1 MLNQGKGFPS
11 RIQGQKGTGSE
22 QRNIYNLEIVTKLWE
37 YNPGSLIRI
46 FSIPDPRFKKALDP
60 GSATLLKVLFTCAA
74 EAIVAAGAATA
85 VQGGELVN
93 ELYQRVRH
101 RGQGFP
107 CLQTAVS
114 AHKKR
119 TF

>member
-1 MLNQGKGFPS
+1 
-11 RIQGQKGTGSE
+11 
-22 QRNIYNLEIVTKLWE
+22 
-37 YNPGSLIRI
+37 
-46 FSIPDPRFKKALDP
+46 
-60 GSATLLKVLFTCAA
+60 
-74 EAIVAAGAATA
+74 
-85 VQGGELVN
+85 VN

>member
-1 MLNQGKGFPS
+1 MILRDPRDGFFPS
-11 RIQGQKGTGSE
+11 QTQGLKKG
-22 QRNIYNLEIVTKLWE
+22 
-37 YNPGSLIRI
+37 
-46 FSIPDPRFKKALDP
+46 LDP
-60 GSATLLKVLFTCAA
+60 GYATLLNSIDYFTCAA
-74 EAIVAAGAATA
+74 EAIVAASAATA